1 MSNRHIDDVFKEA
14 LENHEI
20 SPPFRNWDEIQQHL
34 PQPKPFYLQST
45 FKAGLAALFVLV
57 AGFSTFSI
65 QKHWTNPAEK
75 GISTGQIN
83 NDRTGFSSELNKS
96 SNSNTLPTLDNASN
110 QSTDHSNSIFNN
122 SNTNSL
128 SENTTTLTPLSTK
141 STSTAK
147 HGIQAKETVKKTIRN
162 FNQSKKASI
171 SGADTDISNG
181 KISNANSLTN
191 INTGKGITNIPDDVK
206 SSNIASSSEPV
217 LVTQLEGENVE
228 YLPKSDVPQ
237 ISEPNNAKHNVI
249 NAVGL
254 IGKPKKNR
262 TNGLYFGSFYGVHVS
277 RLLNNQALNA
287 TKNVEDLQYR
297 MHSGHSYGFVS
308 GYDFSSS
315 WGVQTEW
322 TVKSLEG
329 QNIKY
334 KPLESVTYRE
344 TQINLT
350 YTNVPVLVKYRF
362 TRTARLTKQPT
373 TLNLLAGV
381 QYGVLKSAE
390 INLNNP
396 TIHSNLLKKSTW
408 GIIGG
413 LDYDV
418 YLSRN
423 YFLSFGARA
432 GFATSS
438 NSFTHVELPDKNSAN
453 HLLLGLR
460 ASFNYRFVH

>member
-1 MSNRHIDDVFKEA
+1 MSNRHIDDVFRQA
-14 LENHEI
+14 LENHEV
-20 SPPFRNWDEIQQHL
+20 SPPFRNWDEIQHHL
-34 PQPKPFYLQST
+34 PKPKPFYFQTT
-45 FKAGLAALFVLV
+45 FKAGMAALFVLV
-57 AGFSTFSI
+57 AGISTFSI
-65 QKHWTNPAEK
+65 QQHLSNIAQKSVPVGQNKNDQTINALKSNDSGNSNALPSAESTSSQSSTNLL
-75 GISTGQIN
+75 SN
-83 NDRTGFSSELNKS
+83 S
-96 SNSNTLPTLDNASN
+96 SNV
-110 QSTDHSNSIFNN
+110 NN
-122 SNTNSL
+122 SSL
-128 SENTTTLTPLSTK
+128 SNNTTTLTSPLSNSASIQK
-141 STSTAK
+141 QSLKANKALKKAK
-147 HGIQAKETVKKTIRN
+147 TGI
-162 FNQSKKASI
+162 NQSQKRAFETAVDEKQPNI
-171 SGADTDISNG
+171 IG
-181 KISNANSLTN
+181 NANDLTN
-191 INTGKGITNIPDDVK
+191 INSGKGISNIPDDAK
-206 SSNIASSSEPV
+206 SSNIASSSEP
-217 LVTQLEGENVE
+217 VTQLEGENVE
-228 YLPKSDVPQ
+228 YLPKSDVTQ

-315 WGVQTEW
+315 WGIQTEW

>member
-1 MSNRHIDDVFKEA
+1 MSNRHIDDVFKDA

-20 SPPFRNWDEIQQHL
+20 SPPFRNWDSIQHHL
-34 PQPKPFYLQST
+34 PRPKPFYLQST

-57 AGFSTFSI
+57 AGFSTYNI

-75 GISTGQIN
+75 SLSTGQIN
-83 NDRTGFSSELNKS
+83 NDQTISSSDLNKS
-96 SNSNTLPTLDNASN
+96 GNPNTLPTLDNASN
-110 QSTDHSNSIFNN
+110 QSTDNSQSIFNN

-128 SENTTTLTPLSTK
+128 SENTATLNPLSTK
-141 STSTAK
+141 STSKAK
-147 HGIQAKETVKKTIRN
+147 HGFQAKETVKTTNLN
-162 FNQSKKASI
+162 FNQSKNTSI
-171 SGADTDISNG
+171 SGANTDIPKRN
-181 KISNANSLTN
+181 ISEGNSLTN

-217 LVTQLEGENVE
+217 TQLEGENVE
-228 YLPKSDVPQ
+228 YLPKSDATQ

-315 WGVQTEW
+315 WGIQTEW
-322 TVKSLEG
+322 VVKSLEG

-362 TRTARLTKQPT
+362 TRIARMTKQPT

-396 TIHSNLLKKSTW
+396 TMHSNLLKKSTW

-418 YLSRN
+418 YLNRN

-432 GFATSS
+432 SFATSS
-438 NSFTHVELPDKNSAN
+438 NSFTHIELPDKNSAN